1 MKAILLAVLLMSLTA
16 SAQVTDQQLEQPPG
30 QDWLHYNGDYQSRR
44 FSMLDQ
50 ITAANVG
57 SLVNKW
63 TFHVPGP
70 GGLESVP
77 IVVNGVMYLTQPN
90 AIYALDGASGRLI
103 WSYHHLLAKV
113 KDREGPHR
121 GAAVYKNRVYFTTTD
136 DYLYALDA
144 ASGNVIWEVKVAETD
159 EGYSAPAAPLIAKGK
174 VIVGISPGDRG
185 LNGFLDAY
193 DAETGKRLWRYE
205 PIPHP
210 GEPGSE
216 TWAGDS
222 WQHAGGDT
230 WLTGSYDPEQ
240 NLLIWGIGNPSPDF
254 NGEVRAGDNLYTE
267 CVVALDLDTGKMKW
281 YFQFTPHDTMDW
293 DAVEIPI
300 LVDTNYQGKPRKLL
314 LQADR
319 NGFYYVLDRTTGDF
333 LHGVQFDRSLNW
345 ATGLDAKGR
354 PLRKPGMDPTL
365 TGVKICPS
373 SIGAT
378 NWMSPTYDPQ
388 TRLFYFVALEG
399 CGFATM
405 NTEKFR
411 PGGYQYR
418 AGGDVLLKDDT
429 WKVSVRALDALTGK
443 EVWEQQRVG
452 SQALGGGLTS
462 TKGGVI
468 FSGEAPGEFVALDA
482 KTGKVLWHYNT
493 GQEINASP
501 ITYMV
506 HGRQYAAIES
516 NSDVFGFALFQP
528 EKPANDPQ

>member
-1 MKAILLAVLLMSLTA
+1 MTSLAA
-16 SAQVTDQQLEQPPG
+16 GAQVTDKQLEQPPG
-30 QDWLHYNGDYQSRR
+30 ADWLHYNGDYQSKR
-44 FSMLDQ
+44 FSSLDQ

-63 TFHVPGP
+63 TFHVPGQ

-90 AIYALDGASGRLI
+90 AIYALDGKTGRLI
-103 WSYHHLLAKV
+103 WSYHHQLAKV

-136 DYLYALDA
+136 DFLYALDA
-144 ASGNVIWEVKVAETD
+144 ASGNVIWQVKIAETD
-159 EGYSAPAAPLIAKGK
+159 EGYSSPAAPLIAKGK

-193 DAETGKRLWRYE
+193 DAETGKLIWRYY
-205 PIPHP
+205 PIPKP
-210 GEPGSE
+210 GEPGNE

-300 LVDTNYQGKPRKLL
+300 LVDAPYNGQQRKLL
-314 LQADR
+314 VQADR
-319 NGFYYVLDRTTGDF
+319 NGFYYVLDRTTGQY
-333 LHGVQFDRSLNW
+333 LHSAQFERLQNW
-345 ATGLDAKGR
+345 TDGIDEKGR
-354 PLRKPGMDPTL
+354 PRRKPGMDPTL

-373 SIGAT
+373 SIGAA
-378 NWMSPTYDPQ
+378 NWQSPTFDPD
-388 TRLFYFVALEG
+388 TGWFYFVALEG
-399 CGFATM
+399 CGMATM

-429 WKVSVRALDALTGK
+429 WKVSVRALELTTGK
-443 EVWEQQRVG
+443 QMWETERVG
-452 SQALGGGLTS
+452 STNLGGGLTA

-468 FSGEAPGEFVALDA
+468 FSGESAGEFVALDP

-493 GQEINASP
+493 GQEINAQP
-501 ITYMV
+501 MTYMAD
-506 HGRQYAAIES
+506 GKQYVAIEA
-516 NSDVFGFALFQP
+516 NSDVFGFALFEP
-528 EKPANDPQ
+528 EKPLK

>member
-1 MKAILLAVLLMSLTA
+1 MILMTSLTA
-16 SAQVTDQQLEQPPG
+16 SAQVTDNQLQQPPG
-30 QDWLHYNGDYQSRR
+30 RDWLHYNGDYASQR
-44 FSMLDQ
+44 FSTLNQ
-50 ITAANVG
+50 ITATNVG
-57 SLVNKW
+57 SLVNQW

-90 AIYALDGASGRLI
+90 AIYAIDGKSGRLI
-103 WSYHHLLAKV
+103 WTYLHQLAKA

-121 GAAVYKNRVYFTTTD
+121 GAAVYKNRIYFTTTD

-144 ASGNVIWEVKVAETD
+144 ASGNVIWNVKIAETD

-174 VIVGISPGDRG
+174 IIVGVSPGDRG

-205 PIPHP
+205 PIPHS
-210 GEPGSE
+210 GEPGSD

-222 WQHAGGDT
+222 WEHGGGDT

-267 CVVALDLDTGKMKW
+267 CIVALDLDTGKMKW

-300 LVDTNYQGKPRKLL
+300 LVDANYNGKPRKLL

-319 NGFYYVLDRTTGDF
+319 NGFYYVLDRTTGEF
-333 LHGVQFDRSLNW
+333 LHGSQFDRSLNW

-354 PLRKPGMDPTL
+354 PIRKPGMDPTL

-388 TRLFYFVALEG
+388 TGFFYFVALEG

-443 EVWEQQRVG
+443 QVWETPRMG
-452 SQALGGGLTS
+452 
-462 TKGGVI
+462 
-468 FSGEAPGEFVALDA
+468 P
-482 KTGKVLWHYNT
+482 
-493 GQEINASP
+493 
-501 ITYMV
+501 
-506 HGRQYAAIES
+506 
-516 NSDVFGFALFQP
+516 
-528 EKPANDPQ
+528 

>member
-1 MKAILLAVLLMSLTA
+1 MTSLAA
-16 SAQVTDQQLEQPPG
+16 GAQVTDKQLEQPPG
-30 QDWLHYNGDYQSRR
+30 ADWLHYNGDYQSKR
-44 FSMLDQ
+44 FSSLDQ

-63 TFHVPGP
+63 TFHVPGQ

-90 AIYALDGASGRLI
+90 AIYALDGKTGRLI
-103 WSYHHLLAKV
+103 WSYHHQLAKV

-136 DYLYALDA
+136 DFLYALDA
-144 ASGNVIWEVKVAETD
+144 ASGNVIWQVKIAETD
-159 EGYSAPAAPLIAKGK
+159 EGYSSPAAPLIAKGK

-193 DAETGKRLWRYE
+193 DAETGKLIWRYY
-205 PIPHP
+205 PIPKP
-210 GEPGSE
+210 GEPGNE

-300 LVDTNYQGKPRKLL
+300 LVDAPYNGQQRRLL
-314 LQADR
+314 VQADR
-319 NGFYYVLDRTTGDF
+319 NGFYYVLDRTTGQY
-333 LHGVQFDRSLNW
+333 LHSAQFERLQNW
-345 ATGLDAKGR
+345 TDGIDEKGR
-354 PLRKPGMDPTL
+354 PRRKPGMDPTL

-373 SIGAT
+373 SIGAA
-378 NWMSPTYDPQ
+378 NWQSPTFDPD
-388 TRLFYFVALEG
+388 TGWFYFVALEG
-399 CGFATM
+399 CGMATM

-418 AGGDVLLKDDT
+418 AGGDVLLKDNT
-429 WKVSVRALDALTGK
+429 WKVSVRALELTTGK
-443 EVWEQQRVG
+443 QMWETERVG
-452 SQALGGGLTS
+452 STNLGGGLTA

-468 FSGEAPGEFVALDA
+468 FSGESAGEFVALDPR
-482 KTGKVLWHYNT
+482 TGKVLWHYNT
-493 GQEINASP
+493 GQEINAQP
-501 ITYMV
+501 MTYMV
-506 HGRQYAAIES
+506 DGKQYVAIEA
-516 NSDVFGFALFQP
+516 NSDVFGFALFEP
-528 EKPANDPQ
+528 EKPLK

>member
-1 MKAILLAVLLMSLTA
+1 MTSLAA
-16 SAQVTDQQLEQPPG
+16 GAQVTDKQLEQPPG
-30 QDWLHYNGDYQSRR
+30 ADWLHYNGDYQSKR
-44 FSMLDQ
+44 FSTLDQ
-50 ITAANVG
+50 ITTANVG

-63 TFHVPGP
+63 TFHVPGQ

-90 AIYALDGASGRLI
+90 AIYALDGKSGRLI
-103 WSYHHLLAKV
+103 WSYHHQLAKV

-136 DYLYALDA
+136 DFLYALDA
-144 ASGNVIWEVKVAETD
+144 ASGNVIWQVKIAETD
-159 EGYSAPAAPLIAKGK
+159 EGYSSPAAPLIARGK

-193 DAETGKRLWRYE
+193 DAETGKLIWRYY
-205 PIPHP
+205 PIPKP
-210 GEPGSE
+210 GEPGNE

-300 LVDTNYQGKPRKLL
+300 LVDAPYNGKQRKLFV
-314 LQADR
+314 QADR
-319 NGFYYVLDRTTGDF
+319 NGFYYVIDRTTGEY
-333 LHGVQFDRSLNW
+333 LHSAQFERLQNW
-345 ATGLDAKGR
+345 TDGIDAKGR
-354 PLRKPGMDPTL
+354 PKRKAGMDPTL

-373 SIGAT
+373 SIGAA
-378 NWMSPTYDPQ
+378 NWQSPTYDPD
-388 TRLFYFVALEG
+388 TGWFYFVALEG
-399 CGFATM
+399 CGLATM

-429 WKVSVRALDALTGK
+429 WKVSVRALELTTGK
-443 EVWEQQRVG
+443 QMWETERVG
-452 SQALGGGLTS
+452 STNLGGGLTA

-468 FSGEAPGEFVALDA
+468 FSGEAAGQFVALDP
-482 KTGKVLWHYNT
+482 KTGQVLWHYNT
-493 GQEINASP
+493 GQEINAQP
-501 ITYMV
+501 MTYMV
-506 HGRQYAAIES
+506 DGKQYVAIEA
-516 NSDVFGFALFQP
+516 NSDVFGFALFEP
-528 EKPANDPQ
+528 EKPLK

>member
-1 MKAILLAVLLMSLTA
+1 MKAILLAVLLMSLPA
-16 SAQVTDQQLEQPPG
+16 VAQVTDQQLEQPPG

-44 FSMLDQ
+44 FSTLDQ

>member
-44 FSMLDQ
+44 FSTLDQ

>member
-1 MKAILLAVLLMSLTA
+1 MTSLAA
-16 SAQVTDQQLEQPPG
+16 GAQVTDKQLEQPPG
-30 QDWLHYNGDYQSRR
+30 ADWLHYNGDYQSKR
-44 FSMLDQ
+44 FSSLDQ
-50 ITAANVG
+50 ITTANVG

-63 TFHVPGP
+63 TFHVPGQ

-90 AIYALDGASGRLI
+90 AIYALDGKSGRLI
-103 WSYHHLLAKV
+103 WSYHHQLAKV

-136 DYLYALDA
+136 DFLYALDA
-144 ASGNVIWEVKVAETD
+144 ASGNVIWQVKIAETD
-159 EGYSAPAAPLIAKGK
+159 EGYSSPAAPLIAKGK

-193 DAETGKRLWRYE
+193 DAETGKLIWRYY
-205 PIPHP
+205 PIPKP
-210 GEPGSE
+210 GEPGNE

-267 CVVALDLDTGKMKW
+267 CVVALDLETGKMKW

-300 LVDTNYQGKPRKLL
+300 LVDAPFNGKQRKLFV
-314 LQADR
+314 QADR
-319 NGFYYVLDRTTGDF
+319 NGFYYVIDRTTGEY
-333 LHGVQFDRSLNW
+333 LHSAQFERLQNW
-345 ATGLDAKGR
+345 TDGIDAKGR
-354 PLRKPGMDPTL
+354 PKRKAGMDPTL

-373 SIGAT
+373 SIGAA
-378 NWMSPTYDPQ
+378 NWQSPTYDPD
-388 TRLFYFVALEG
+388 TGWFYFVALEG
-399 CGFATM
+399 CGLATM

-429 WKVSVRALDALTGK
+429 WKVSVRALELTTGK
-443 EVWEQQRVG
+443 QMWETERVG
-452 SQALGGGLTS
+452 STNLGGGLTA

-468 FSGEAPGEFVALDA
+468 FSGEAAGQFVALDP
-482 KTGKVLWHYNT
+482 KTGQVLWHYNT
-493 GQEINASP
+493 GQEINAQP

-506 HGRQYAAIES
+506 DGKQFVAIEA
-516 NSDVFGFALFQP
+516 NSDDFGFALFEP
-528 EKPANDPQ
+528 EKPLK

>member
-1 MKAILLAVLLMSLTA
+1 MTSLAA
-16 SAQVTDQQLEQPPG
+16 GAQVTDKQLEQPPG
-30 QDWLHYNGDYQSRR
+30 ADWLHYNGDYQSKR
-44 FSMLDQ
+44 FSVLDQ
-50 ITAANVG
+50 ITTANVG

-63 TFHVPGP
+63 TFHVPGQ

-90 AIYALDGASGRLI
+90 AIYALDGKSGRLI
-103 WSYHHLLAKV
+103 WSYHHQLAKV

-136 DYLYALDA
+136 DFLYALDA
-144 ASGNVIWEVKVAETD
+144 ASGNVIWQVKIAETD
-159 EGYSAPAAPLIAKGK
+159 EGYSSPAAPLIAKGK

-193 DAETGKRLWRYE
+193 DAETGKLIWRYY
-205 PIPHP
+205 PIPKP
-210 GEPGSE
+210 GEPGNE

-300 LVDTNYQGKPRKLL
+300 LVDAPYNGKQRKLFV
-314 LQADR
+314 QADR
-319 NGFYYVLDRTTGDF
+319 NGFYYVIDRTTGEY
-333 LHGVQFDRSLNW
+333 LHSAQFERLQNW
-345 ATGLDAKGR
+345 TDGIDAKGR
-354 PLRKPGMDPTL
+354 PKRKAGMDPTL

-373 SIGAT
+373 SIGAA
-378 NWMSPTYDPQ
+378 NWQSPTYDPD
-388 TRLFYFVALEG
+388 TGWFYFVALEG
-399 CGFATM
+399 CGLATM

-429 WKVSVRALDALTGK
+429 WKVSVRALELTTGK
-443 EVWEQQRVG
+443 QMWETERVG
-452 SQALGGGLTS
+452 STNLGGGLTA

-468 FSGEAPGEFVALDA
+468 FSGEAAGQFVALDP
-482 KTGKVLWHYNT
+482 KTGQVLWHYNT
-493 GQEINASP
+493 GQEINAQP

-506 HGRQYAAIES
+506 DGKQYVAIEA
-516 NSDVFGFALFQP
+516 NSDVFGFALFEP
-528 EKPANDPQ
+528 EKPLK

>member
-1 MKAILLAVLLMSLTA
+1 MTSLAA
-16 SAQVTDQQLEQPPG
+16 GAQVTDKQLEQPPG
-30 QDWLHYNGDYQSRR
+30 ADWLHYNGDYQSKR
-44 FSMLDQ
+44 FSSLDQ

-63 TFHVPGP
+63 TFHVPGQ

-90 AIYALDGASGRLI
+90 AIYALDGKTGRLI
-103 WSYHHLLAKV
+103 WSYHHQLAKV

-136 DYLYALDA
+136 DFLYALDA
-144 ASGNVIWEVKVAETD
+144 ASGNVIWQVKIAETD
-159 EGYSAPAAPLIAKGK
+159 EGYSSPAAPLIAKGK

-193 DAETGKRLWRYE
+193 DAETGKLIWRYY
-205 PIPHP
+205 PIPKP
-210 GEPGSE
+210 GEPGNE

-300 LVDTNYQGKPRKLL
+300 LVDAPYNGQQRKLL
-314 LQADR
+314 VQADR
-319 NGFYYVLDRTTGDF
+319 NGFYYVLDRTTGQY
-333 LHGVQFDRSLNW
+333 LHSAQFERLQNW
-345 ATGLDAKGR
+345 TDGIDEKGR
-354 PLRKPGMDPTL
+354 PRRKPGMDPTL

-373 SIGAT
+373 SIGAA
-378 NWMSPTYDPQ
+378 NWQSPTFDPD
-388 TRLFYFVALEG
+388 TGWFYFVALEG
-399 CGFATM
+399 CGMATM

-429 WKVSVRALDALTGK
+429 WKVSVRALELTTGK
-443 EVWEQQRVG
+443 QMWETERVG
-452 SQALGGGLTS
+452 STNLGGGLTA

-468 FSGEAPGEFVALDA
+468 FSGESAGEFVALDP

-493 GQEINASP
+493 GQEINAQP
-501 ITYMV
+501 MTYMV
-506 HGRQYAAIES
+506 DGKQYVAIEA
-516 NSDVFGFALFQP
+516 NSDVFGFALFEP
-528 EKPANDPQ
+528 EKPLK

>member
-1 MKAILLAVLLMSLTA
+1 MRTILFALLLTSLTA
-16 SAQVTDQQLEQPPG
+16 SAQVSDKQLDQPPG
-30 QDWLHYNGDYQSRR
+30 DDWLHYNGDYLSQR
-44 FSMLDQ
+44 FSTLDQ

-77 IVVNGVMYLTQPN
+77 IVVNGVMYLTQSN
-90 AIYALDGASGRLI
+90 SIYAIDGASGRLI

-159 EGYSAPAAPLIAKGK
+159 EGYSSPAAPLIAKGK

-193 DAETGKRLWRYE
+193 DAETGKRLWRFE

-222 WQHAGGDT
+222 WQHGGGDT

-293 DAVEIPI
+293 DAVEIPV
-300 LVDTNYQGKPRKLL
+300 LVDTKYEGKPRKLL

-319 NGFYYVLDRTTGDF
+319 NGFYYVLDRTTGEF
-333 LHGVQFDRSLNW
+333 LHGIQFDRSLNW
-345 ATGLDAKGR
+345 ATGLDSKGH

-365 TGVKICPS
+365 TGVKFCPS

-388 TRLFYFVALEG
+388 TGLFYFVALEG

-443 EVWEQQRVG
+443 EVWEQPRVG
-452 SQALGGGLTS
+452 SQSLGGGLVS
-462 TKGGVI
+462 TRGGVI
-468 FSGEAPGEFVALDA
+468 FSGESPGEFVALDA
-482 KTGKVLWHYNT
+482 KTGSILWHYNT

-501 ITYMV
+501 VTYMAE
-506 HGRQYAAIES
+506 GKQYTAIES
-516 NSDVFGFALFQP
+516 NSDVFGFALFEP
-528 EKPANDPQ
+528 EKPSK